1 MTDLADDDFAPTP
14 GAPADVRAPVT
25 PSHAEG
31 RTGAHAQP
39 IEVPSVPARRS
50 VVDRRRYFLS
60 SVEPS
65 GEFDAVIIAVTD
77 GARRRY
83 FTTRDGVRMDE
94 VDHDW
99 FDRRSSEGGRSLLE
113 LDDRELGELEAE
125 LGFVRPVRG
134 RDPIAEAEEEAG
146 DDVDEDPQPERD
158 DDAEAVTEDAET
170 TASESR
176 RSTFVHAAPAAS
188 VDETEPVASV
198 DEAEPAASVDEAEP
212 AASVDDT
219 ERETAPDADP
229 EPEPQPAAAEPPALA
244 GTEAVEQVALAK
256 GIAFVAH
263 RGQLDRGGA
272 PYIDHPGRMAERFD
286 PATHPLEAA
295 AAWLHDVLEDTPVTA
310 QELFE
315 AGVRPDVIEVVRL
328 LTRSP
333 EVAAEEYYAR
343 IRAHDAARR
352 VKLADIDDNTARW
365 RLRRLDYETQLRLVE
380 KYRVARRALG
390 G

>member
-1 MTDLADDDFAPTP
+1 MTDLADDDLAPTP
-14 GAPADVRAPVT
+14 GERADAPVPVI

-134 RDPIAEAEEEAG
+134 RDPIAEADEEAG

-158 DDAEAVTEDAET
+158 DDAEAMTEDAET

-188 VDETEPVASV
+188 VDES
-198 DEAEPAASVDEAEP
+198 EP

-229 EPEPQPAAAEPPALA
+229 EPEPAVAEPPALA

-315 AGVRPDVIEVVRL
+315 AGVRPDVIEIVRL

-333 EVAAEEYYAR
+333 GVAAEEYYAR
-343 IRAHDAARR
+343 IRAHEAARR

>member
-1 MTDLADDDFAPTP
+1 MTDLADDDLAPTP

-25 PSHAEG
+25 PSHAEV

-158 DDAEAVTEDAET
+158 DDAEAMTEDAET

-188 VDETEPVASV
+188 VDES
-198 DEAEPAASVDEAEP
+198 EPAASVDETEP

-229 EPEPQPAAAEPPALA
+229 EPEPQPAVAEPPALA

-333 EVAAEEYYAR
+333 GVAAEEYYAR